1 MSEHHTLMPT
11 EKPLLV
17 RPVRE
22 SDLDDV
28 LQLARQAG
36 QGMTSLPADRFALEE
51 RIRRSVAS
59 FARDHQHDDDFFL
72 LVMEDQARQK
82 VVGTAAIFAH
92 TGADQAFYAYRLMT
106 VMHYSHSLDK
116 RVRCQLLHLTND
128 YSGCSEVGALFIDPD
143 YRGNGHWLA
152 RARYVL
158 MGLYPHRFAES
169 VIAELRGWVDEHG
182 NSPFWDAIGA
192 HFFDM
197 NYKQADALCALGSN
211 QFITE
216 LMPRHPIY
224 TRLLP
229 ESALAVI
236 GKPASAGQRA
246 KQLLEQEGFRFED
259 VVDIFDAGPLMHAR
273 LDELRSV
280 QSIRKVECTVKDN
293 PVVRPE
299 DTPLVLANPDWHQF
313 RLIHA
318 LVPVHHGR
326 IVLTPAQQQSLNMT
340 SGSSLALLSDS
351 LMEAAQ

>member
-1 MSEHHTLMPT
+1 MG
-11 EKPLLV
+11 
-17 RPVRE
+17 RPVQA

-28 LQLARQAG
+28 
-36 QGMTSLPADRFALEE
+36 FALAES
-51 RIRRSVAS
+51 IGRSVES
-59 FARDHQHDDDFFL
+59 FARERQHDDDFFL
-72 LVMEDQARQK
+72 LVMEDLSRHK

-92 TGADQAFYAYRLMT
+92 TGTNQAFYAYRLMT

-152 RARYVL
+152 RSRYLL

-192 HFFDM
+192 HFFEMD
-197 NYKQADALCALGSN
+197 YQQADALCALGSN

-229 ESALAVI
+229 ETALSVI
-236 GKPASAGQRA
+236 GKPADAGRRA
-246 KQLLEQEGFRFED
+246 RQLLEQEGFRFEE
-259 VVDIFDAGPLMHAR
+259 VVDIFDAGPLM
-273 LDELRSV
+273 RSDV
-280 QSIRKVECTVKDN
+280 ADLHSVRSIRQVEFVVKDN
-293 PVVRPE
+293 PVTRAE
-299 DTPLVLANPDWHQF
+299 DIPLVLANADWHRF
-313 RLIHA
+313 CVIHA
-318 LVPVHHGR
+318 AAVPVHHGHV
-326 IVLTPAQQQSLNMT
+326 VLTPEQQQCLGLE
-340 SGSSLALLSDS
+340 SGGTLALTSDVLEEGKS
-351 LMEAAQ
+351 